1 MMQDKQVSLL
11 TSAIQSGD
19 ITALARGI
27 TLIESLLEND
37 RYKAEALLERV
48 LPLTGNSAR
57 IGVTGI
63 PGSGKST
70 LIEQL
75 GIQALDMGYKV
86 AVLTIDPSSER
97 SRGSILA
104 DKTRMTRL
112 ANHPRAFVRPSPSS
126 RARGGIGIRTRECI
140 YLCEA
145 AGFDLLFVETVGVGQ
160 VELAVAGITDIVLL
174 LLLPGTGDELQGMKR
189 GSTEIAD
196 LILINKADGDM
207 RNAALSTAAD
217 YHQALHLIRRSWN
230 DDGVSVSSVS
240 ALENY
245 GTAEVLQQVIE
256 LYQKRSESGE
266 IGTRRSEQ
274 AKAWLWE
281 SIKEML
287 EESMFGDIA
296 SMSTIPKLEKE
307 VMCGQIT
314 AKVAARR
321 FFDQY
326 FCNKLEERQ

>member
-1 MMQDKQVSLL
+1 MQDRQVSLL

-37 RYKAEALLERV
+37 RHKAEALLERV
-48 LPLTGNSAR
+48 LPLTGNSVR

-145 AGFDLLFVETVGVGQ
+145 AGFDLLFVV
-160 VELAVAGITDIVLL
+160 
-174 LLLPGTGDELQGMKR
+174 R
-189 GSTEIAD
+189 
-196 LILINKADGDM
+196 
-207 RNAALSTAAD
+207 LSHSNNHV
-217 YHQALHLIRRSWN
+217 YCSMLHCR
-230 DDGVSVSSVS
+230 
-240 ALENY
+240 A
-245 GTAEVLQQVIE
+245 
-256 LYQKRSESGE
+256 
-266 IGTRRSEQ
+266 
-274 AKAWLWE
+274 
-281 SIKEML
+281 
-287 EESMFGDIA
+287 
-296 SMSTIPKLEKE
+296 
-307 VMCGQIT
+307 
-314 AKVAARR
+314 
-321 FFDQY
+321 
-326 FCNKLEERQ
+326 